1 MEAELGRSNRLVKRR
16 TSCSECGETA
26 MLSKLA
32 SSRFQFLQQL
42 IESLR
47 TDFVMEVVIHLH
59 GRSPG
64 AGADALDFFQ
74 GEQTVGSCFPVSN
87 PQLFASMLKQFFAAA
102 QHARDVGANLQM
114 KSPSRFLPQHG
125 IIRDSLFH
133 LQN

>member
-87 PQLFASMLKQFFAAA
+87 PSFLRACSNNSSPPRNMHEMLVQIC
-102 QHARDVGANLQM
+102 R
-114 KSPSRFLPQHG
+114 
-125 IIRDSLFH
+125 
-133 LQN
+133 